1 MPDEIEAFARR
12 KEVQRDR
19 DELDNLV
26 EAARSGGPQKCFQ
39 LGEGELD
46 RIEVRAVGRQEAQPR
61 TDAFN
66 RRFHLRLFV
75 HREVIEDDDVAGAER
90 RDEHLLDIG
99 EKRGIIDRPVEDG
112 GRRQPLDPQRGHDR
126 VRLPMAVRRVIAETD
141 PARTPAIA
149 AQQIG
154 RDAGFI
160 DEDVAARIVQ
170 AEGVLPLPPARG
182 DINATLFVGE
192 YRFF

>member
-1 MPDEIEAFARR
+1 MPYEIEAFARR

-19 DELDNLV
+19 HELDNLV
-26 EAARSGGPQKCFQ
+26 EAARSCSPQKRFQ

-46 RIEVRAVGRQEAQPR
+46 RIEVRAVGWEETEAR
-61 TDAFN
+61 TDPLN
-66 RRFHLRLFV
+66 RRLHLGLFV

-112 GRRQPLDPQRGHDR
+112 GRREPIDPQRGDDR
-126 VRLPMAVRRVIAETD
+126 VRLPMAVGRVIAKPE
-141 PARTPAIA
+141 PAGTAPIT

-160 DEDVAARIVQ
+160 DEDIAARIVQ
-170 AEGVLPLPPARG
+170 AQGVLPLPPARG
-182 DINATLFVGE
+182 DISATLFVGE

>member
-1 MPDEIEAFARR
+1 MPYEIEAFARR

-19 DELDNLV
+19 DELDDLV
-26 EAARSGGPQKCFQ
+26 EAARSRGPQECFQ
-39 LGEGELD
+39 LGESELD
-46 RIEVRAVGRQEAQPR
+46 RIEVRAIGRQEAQPR

-66 RRFHLRLFV
+66 RGLYLRLFV
-75 HREVIEDDDVAGAER
+75 HREVIENDDVAGAER
-90 RDEHLLDIG
+90 RDEHLLDVG

-112 GRRQPLDPQRGHDR
+112 GRRQPLDAQRGHDR
-126 VRLPMAVRRVIAETD
+126 VRLPMAVGRVIAEPE
-141 PARTPAIA
+141 PARTAAVA

-170 AEGVLPLPPARG
+170 AQRVLPVPPARG
-182 DINATLFVGE
+182 DISATLFVGE
-192 YRFF
+192 YGFF